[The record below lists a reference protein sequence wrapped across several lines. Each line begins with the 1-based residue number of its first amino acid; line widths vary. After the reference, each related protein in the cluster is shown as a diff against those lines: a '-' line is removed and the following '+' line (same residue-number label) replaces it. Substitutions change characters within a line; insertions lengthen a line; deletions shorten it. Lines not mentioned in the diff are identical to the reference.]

1 MKRYVS
7 NTPHP
12 VKRADNDSFLPIP
25 SPMARL
31 GVGLAVILSTFVLVA
46 VYAAHQVR
54 WLEDFQTN
62 VVQRNRKASLQLLR
76 LQNDAYLLALSLGDM
91 AHAETSSYPLREW
104 KPEVMRLESDMED
117 ALRRESEFAVSS
129 PIADQERA
137 RLRISLQQF
146 AAAADQVFSLAASG
160 DEAKVRDAARAELEP
175 KRVQI
180 AQTVIE
186 LLRLNDHAQDEAAE
200 RINIVYGGVKR
211 DIFLLIALLFLVAF
225 GTGLYTFRA
234 NRRTFDHLQDLT
246 GQLRVQSEQLRKLSW
261 KLIEVQE
268 DTLRQVSRDL
278 HDEFGQILTGVGLM
292 LRRVGKK
299 AGGDPGLTGE
309 IEAVRQ
315 VAEET
320 LQKVRDQSQMF
331 RPAVL
336 DDFGLEQTLEWLA
349 RVFEKQS
356 GMTVHFESAG
366 PESSMAPEESI
377 HVYRIVQE
385 ALSNTARH
393 SRAGQA
399 WVKVEG
405 SGGELGVEIRDD
417 GAGFDVVHAQG
428 EGLGLMGM
436 RERAEH
442 LGGKLDV
449 QSSPGAGTTIRV
461 RVPLRHAK
469 SLPSV
474 PERVM

>member
-1 MKRYVS
+1 MTEQPQS
-7 NTPHP
+7 ADIHP
-12 VKRADNDSFLPIP
+12 GVDLRPIP
-25 SPMARL
+25 SPTFRL
-31 GVGLAVILSTFVLVA
+31 GIGLGIILSTFLIFA
-46 VYAAHQVR
+46 VYATHQVR

-76 LQNDAYLLALSLGDM
+76 LQNDAYLLALSLSGM
-91 AHAETSSYPLREW
+91 AHAETAYPVREW
-104 KPEVMRLESDMED
+104 KPEFTRLESDMED

-137 RLRISLQQF
+137 QLRIALQQF
-146 AAAADQVFSLAASG
+146 SAAADQVFSLAASG
-160 DEAKVRDAARAELEP
+160 DEAKVREAARAELEP

-186 LLRLNDHAQDEAAE
+186 LLRLNDRAQDEAAE
-200 RINIVYGGVKR
+200 RINAVYGGVKR
-211 DIFLLIALLFLVAF
+211 DIFLLIALLFLLAL

-246 GQLRVQSEQLRKLSW
+246 ERLRVQSEQLRKLSW

-299 AGGDPGLTGE
+299 AGADPGLLGE
-309 IEAVRQ
+309 LEAVKQ
-315 VAEET
+315 VAEDT
-320 LQKVRDQSQMF
+320 LQRVREQSQMF

-349 RVFEKQS
+349 RVFEKQT
-356 GMTVHFESAG
+356 GMTVHFHAGGLES
-366 PESSMAPEESI
+366 PLAPEESI

-385 ALSNTARH
+385 ALSNAARH
-393 SRAGQA
+393 SRAHQA
-399 WVKVEG
+399 WVRLETY
-405 SGGELGVEIRDD
+405 SDELGLEIRDD
-417 GAGFDVVHAQG
+417 GAGFDVERAQG

-442 LGGKLDV
+442 LGGRLEL
-449 QSSPGAGTTIRV
+449 QSVPGGGTTIRV
-461 RVPLRHAK
+461 RIPLRHAK
-469 SLPSV
+469 PLPDV